1 MKNEKL
7 LRSVPFIALALIM
20 IANSLSNTWINKY
33 YSLIVMILLLGSLV
47 AFFMLR
53 SKIELNKK
61 ILVGISVA
69 TTLIILLVQFF

>member
-7 LRSVPFIALALIM
+7 LRSVPFIAIALMILAK
-20 IANSLSNTWINKY
+20 SLSNTWINKY
-33 YSLIVMILLLGSLV
+33 YLSIVVILLLCSLV
-47 AFFMLR
+47 SFFLLR

-61 ILVGISVA
+61 ILVGISIA

>member
-20 IANSLSNTWINKY
+20 IAKSLSNTWINKY

>member
-7 LRSVPFIALALIM
+7 LRSVPFVALALII
-20 IANSLSNTWINKY
+20 IAKCLSNTWINKY
-33 YSLIVMILLLGSLV
+33 YTLIVTILLLGSLV

-53 SKIELNKK
+53 SRIELNKK

>member
-7 LRSVPFIALALIM
+7 LRSVPFIALALII
-20 IANSLSNTWINKY
+20 IAKSLSNTWINKY